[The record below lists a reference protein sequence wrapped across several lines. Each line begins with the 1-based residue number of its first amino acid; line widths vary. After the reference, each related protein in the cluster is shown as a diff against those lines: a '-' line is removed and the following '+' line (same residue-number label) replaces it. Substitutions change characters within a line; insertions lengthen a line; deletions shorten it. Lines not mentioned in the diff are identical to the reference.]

1 MSLKFRDAEED
12 DAEELAGIAN
22 EFVLRDSISIES
34 MRDLIHD
41 RRIIVAEEGE
51 SSEIVGYVNYEVHGS
66 DVIVHHIAVVPARR
80 REGIGTDLIEYPI
93 KFADSEGLRT
103 RVMVENEDATTRS
116 FLDNLGFEHGDA
128 RVFDGRRMTV
138 FERDPH

>member
-41 RRIIVAEEGE
+41 RRIIVAEETQ
-51 SSEIVGYVNYEVHGS
+51 SVEIVGYVNYEVHGT
-66 DVIVHHIAVVPARR
+66 DVIVHHIAVVPDRR

-93 KFADSEGLRT
+93 QFADSEGLRT
-103 RVMVENEDATTRS
+103 RVIVEKEDDSTRS
-116 FLDNLGFEHGDA
+116 FLGSLGFEHGDT
-128 RVFDGRRMTV
+128 RFFDGRKMTV
-138 FERDPH
+138 FERDPR